1 MFNQGGAANNA
12 KQGASAAAGGAA
24 NRPSGGSTPPSSS
37 VNQQAV
43 QQQQQPHP
51 YGYGGPHPGAQYG
64 FSTPFNLV
72 NAHPHQTHP
81 LQHQPNPSVGG
92 GNLNPAG
99 GGGAAGNAASSLI
112 DPMLSTLSDGG
123 EGMSE
128 DEENGASAGVKAGP
142 TATGG
147 GNNGINQHHLEDE
160 DFHGDGSQS
169 VSGQGGGVSLG
180 VATAVD
186 ENGQPVKKKRRRQ
199 ALSCT
204 ECKRRK
210 IKCDRQNPCSPC
222 TRRGEA
228 DRCRWATQEPIPDA
242 ISPFS
247 SSEKFVTR
255 QEYDLLHQKVLQLET
270 IVAGLAPRAF
280 LPGLDPLNLP
290 MGPPPFPFGPPPHH
304 GGPAPQ
310 HHPYPGAPGQQQPGG
325 PQDGQF
331 PPGAAGQAQAAQDIH
346 QIYQQHLA
354 YAAAAAAHNAQAQ
367 AAANA
372 AAAAGQQ
379 PMEKAGDT
387 QMEVD
392 QAQPA
397 VQQHATGG
405 TEHTVEGQG
414 SPPTLPETTGKLIPA
429 SPSASSK
436 TAKTKKRKDRTEG
449 DEGEEGN
456 VGRSGAAAAKGRG
469 KPRSQKQSG
478 WDTNGSPLLP
488 QEQAP
493 GDAGESS
500 TAAS

>member
-12 KQGASAAAGGAA
+12 KQGASGAAGGAG

-51 YGYGGPHPGAQYG
+51 YGYGGPHPGAQYP
-64 FSTPFNLV
+64 FSTTFNLV
-72 NAHPHQTHP
+72 NAHPHQSHP
-81 LQHQPNPSVGG
+81 LQHQPNPAVGG
-92 GNLNPAG
+92 GNLNQPG
-99 GGGAAGNAASSLI
+99 GGGGAGNAASSLI

-128 DEENGASAGVKAGP
+128 DEENGASAGVKAGG

-160 DFHGDGSQS
+160 DYHGDGSQDIP
-169 VSGQGGGVSLG
+169 GQPGAGSLG

-186 ENGQPVKKKRRRQ
+186 ENGQPLKKKRRRQ

-228 DRCRWATQEPIPDA
+228 DRCRWATQEPIPDS

-290 MGPPPFPFGPPPHH
+290 MAPPPFPFGPPHH
-304 GGPAPQ
+304 GGPTPQ
-310 HHPYPGAPGQQQPGG
+310 HHPYAPGQQQPGA

-331 PPGAAGQAQAAQDIH
+331 PPGAASQAQAAQDIH

-367 AAANA
+367 AAAVNA

-379 PMEKAGDT
+379 PMDKAGDT
-387 QMEVD
+387 HMEVD
-392 QAQPA
+392 QAQPS

-405 TEHTVEGQG
+405 TEHTPEGQG
-414 SPPTLPETTGKLIPA
+414 SPPETTGKLVPA
-429 SPSASSK
+429 SPSAPTK
-436 TAKTKKRKDRTEG
+436 ATKPKKRKDRGEDNDG
-449 DEGEEGN
+449 GEEAARG
-456 VGRSGAAAAKGRG
+456 GATPAKGRG
-469 KPRSQKQSG
+469 KPRSQKQAG

-488 QEQAP
+488 QDHQAP
-493 GDAGESS
+493 GEAAESS
-500 TAAS
+500 TTAA

>member
-12 KQGASAAAGGAA
+12 KQGASVAAGGAG

-37 VNQQAV
+37 VGQQAV
-43 QQQQQPHP
+43 QQQQQSHP
-51 YGYGGPHPGAQYG
+51 YGYGAPHSGAQYG
-64 FSTPFNLV
+64 FPTPFNLV

-81 LQHQPNPSVGG
+81 LQHQTNPAVGG

-128 DEENGASAGVKAGP
+128 DEENGASAGVKAGG

-160 DFHGDGSQS
+160 DFHGDGSQG
-169 VSGQGGGVSLG
+169 GQPGSVSLG

-247 SSEKFVTR
+247 TSEKFVTR
-255 QEYDLLHQKVLQLET
+255 QEYDMLHQKVLQLET

-310 HHPYPGAPGQQQPGG
+310 HHPYPGPPGQQQPGG

-346 QIYQQHLA
+346 QIYQTHLA

-379 PMEKAGDT
+379 QMDKAGDA

-392 QAQPA
+392 QATPA

-405 TEHTVEGQG
+405 TEHTAEGQG

-436 TAKTKKRKDRTEG
+436 AAKGKKRKDRPETE
-449 DEGEEGN
+449 EAGEEGN
-456 VGRSGAAAAKGRG
+456 VGRSGAAAAKGQR
-469 KPRSQKQSG
+469 KPRSQKQAG

-493 GDAGESS
+493 GDAGETA